1 MFTNRLSLP
10 TRPISSGTTMTT
22 LTRLGFAA
30 LTLLASQLVNAHE
43 YTAGEL
49 RIDHP
54 WTRATPPGAKNGAAY
69 FKITNSGEADE
80 LLAASGP
87 DLAQRVELHVHL
99 HENGAMLMR
108 QVAKV
113 DVPAKGEVAFKP
125 MGYHVMLI
133 GLKKPLQAG
142 EKLPLTLKFRKT
154 GDVKIELKVEA
165 LDATAATMGMH

>member
-1 MFTNRLSLP
+1 MLPRLAL
-10 TRPISSGTTMTT
+10 
-22 LTRLGFAA
+22 AA
-30 LTLLASQLVNAHE
+30 IALFASQFSNAQDFS
-43 YTAGEL
+43 AGSI
-49 RIDHP
+49 RIDQP

-69 FKITNSGEADE
+69 FKISNGGEADE

-87 DLAQRVELHVHL
+87 ELAQRVELHVHL
-99 HENGAMLMR
+99 HENGTMLMR